1 MPRTVGETRTIPVD
15 SAVWVDLVIRNKT
28 HPDAGMNNTDPTIVQ
43 SHQQFMPCV
52 FCNSRHIAL
61 LDGMVTCQECHSV
74 VDRIIDYGAE
84 WRFFGTVS
92 DGGGVGT
99 GRNMT
104 RCCPPSNSLIPTLG
118 SVIGFGAH
126 SSTPSTTT
134 LAMGGRAKQRSCT
147 DIQRYHFWNSMTYKE
162 RTLCS
167 VFEQL
172 AAIALRNGIPQII
185 LEEAKGVYKK
195 ASSVKVTR
203 GDNRKAIITCSMY
216 MACKLNH
223 APRSCKE
230 IGELSGVSSKI
241 VIRGCKLIE
250 SRVDDL
256 EVSTSRPE
264 DYIRR
269 FSSKLQM
276 DEIERAFTQH
286 IVDNIVE
293 SDLVCDFMPTS
304 VAAGALYMNNLELN
318 VGLLRADI
326 AQACYLSTQ
335 SDCSSDSNHTNHNDS
350 QDSLNQSDA
359 DIPHVHQSDTGIPH
373 VDAHFGDPL
382 VMDEIMYVA
391 LPVGELTG
399 QVKWFNDRLGYGFC
413 TVINDSVHKGRDI
426 FVHHSGIRPLTSNY
440 KTL

>member
-28 HPDAGMNNTDPTIVQ
+28 HPKRPDAGMNNTDPTIVQ

-52 FCNSRHIAL
+52 FCKSRHIAL

-74 VDRIIDYGAE
+74 VDRIIEYGAE

-99 GRNMT
+99 GRNP

-118 SVIGFGAH
+118 SVIGSGAQ
-126 SSTPSTTT
+126 SYTPSPTT
-134 LAMGGRAKQRSCT
+134 LAMGGRATQRSCT

-223 APRSCKE
+223 VPRSCKE
-230 IGELSGVSSKI
+230 IGELFGVSNKI

-276 DEIERAFTQH
+276 GEIERAFTQH

-304 VAAGALYMNNLELN
+304 VAAGALYMTNLELN
-318 VGLLRADI
+318 VGLSRADI
-326 AQACYLSTQ
+326 AQAWYLSVSTMLKCYKRLHQ
-335 SDCSSDSNHTNHNDS
+335 HR
-350 QDSLNQSDA
+350 
-359 DIPHVHQSDTGIPH
+359 DIILQGIDGSYRHEPYEKKQH
-373 VDAHFGDPL
+373 GDAH
-382 VMDEIMYVA
+382 
-391 LPVGELTG
+391 
-399 QVKWFNDRLGYGFC
+399 K
-413 TVINDSVHKGRDI
+413 
-426 FVHHSGIRPLTSNY
+426 
-440 KTL
+440 